1 MNNIYLMPSFYAHI
15 FNGLLLMVAIIVMY
29 FNFYSIVKLE
39 PYKIII
45 LALLFSIGFGIH
57 SLSHLGLEKVYN
69 FNPIETIYK

>member
-1 MNNIYLMPSFYAHI
+1 
-15 FNGLLLMVAIIVMY
+15 MVAIIVMY

-69 FNPIETIYK
+69 FNPIKTIY